1 MNKRIF
7 GVVLINFK
15 QVLRSDLVVTPES
28 LLTN

>member
-15 QVLRSDLVVTPES
+15 QVLRSDLVVTTES